1 MFLQDLILSVIAIIS
16 PLFLFN
22 EAVPQHDSILTGE
35 LYYNE
40 LISTL
45 NEARFLNAARM
56 DKPTFFRLLSYL
68 KTTGMLKDSLSICA
82 GQKVMIFIHALVGH
96 SNRESAERWQHS
108 GSSISTVIHE
118 VVEAMYECTDIF
130 FIRPSPLD
138 PVPAEIINNYRF
150 YPYFEQ
156 CIGAIDGT
164 HIPAVIPLNLQGP
177 FRNRK
182 GFISQNVLAAVNFDL
197 TFSYALVGWEGSAHD
212 STVLDDARLKGLP
225 LLNNKFYLA
234 DAGYALSR
242 NVLTP
247 FRGVRYHLKEF
258 GGGNLRPH
266 NKYELF
272 NLRHSTKRNAVERI
286 LGVTKNRFPL
296 LRNMRSYNISF
307 EGQLIMCCFM
317 LHNIVQLNHL
327 YEDDFY
333 ADYDRAHEDEMR
345 PLQAEE
351 NALNYAAL
359 NNWKEQIAQDMWNDY
374 IRAIGRHE

>member
-1 MFLQDLILSVIAIIS
+1 
-16 PLFLFN
+16 
-22 EAVPQHDSILTGE
+22 
-35 LYYNE
+35 
-40 LISTL
+40 
-45 NEARFLNAARM
+45 
-56 DKPTFFRLLSYL
+56 
-68 KTTGMLKDSLSICA
+68 
-82 GQKVMIFIHALVGH
+82 
-96 SNRESAERWQHS
+96 
-108 GSSISTVIHE
+108 
-118 VVEAMYECTDIF
+118 
-130 FIRPSPLD
+130 
-138 PVPAEIINNYRF
+138 
-150 YPYFEQ
+150 
-156 CIGAIDGT
+156 
-164 HIPAVIPLNLQGP
+164 
-177 FRNRK
+177 
-182 GFISQNVLAAVNFDL
+182 
-197 TFSYALVGWEGSAHD
+197 
-212 STVLDDARLKGLP
+212 
-225 LLNNKFYLA
+225 
-234 DAGYALSR
+234 
-242 NVLTP
+242 
-247 FRGVRYHLKEF
+247 LKEF